1 MRAELHDRL
10 TAPLYPLVIA
20 VLTFAYLGAPR
31 TTRQSRTL
39 SIVGAIAAVVVL
51 RGLGFVGML
60 AGTRMPAALLVPYAA
75 LLTALVL
82 GYWGISR
89 GLIIEPP
96 VFLVDAMNRLIVRMQ
111 RSARLTGQTR

>member
-1 MRAELHDRL
+1 M
-10 TAPLYPLVIA
+10 
-20 VLTFAYLGAPR
+20 
-31 TTRQSRTL
+31 
-39 SIVGAIAAVVVL
+39 VL

-60 AGTRMPAALLVPYAA
+60 AGTRVPAALLVPYAA

-89 GLIIEPP
+89 GVIIEPP
-96 VFLVDAMNRLIVRMQ
+96 AFLVDAVNRFIERMSE